1 MNTMIKVWDIPT
13 RLFHWSLVILF
24 IFMIVS
30 GESDDLMEWHF
41 YAGYLLAGLISFRLI
56 WGFLGTRYARF
67 SEFNLGPATVIRYTL
82 GLLKAEHKPYYGHT
96 PPGSVMIILLIGLL
110 ALQLVTGML
119 STDDI
124 IWNGPFYNSVSESTA
139 ELAGEIHE
147 TVQGLLQILVG
158 LHVLAIILYKVK
170 FKEALVPAM
179 LHGKKPKHTESLNER
194 SGVVSDNNREATS
207 WIKLLLSAL
216 PAAGLSYWLFT
227 LPI

>member
-13 RLFHWSLVILF
+13 RLFHWSLVLLF
-24 IFMIVS
+24 IFLIIS

-41 YAGYLLAGLISFRLI
+41 YAGYLLSGLILFRLM
-56 WGFLGTRYARF
+56 WGFLGTRYARY
-67 SEFNLGPATVIRYTL
+67 STLTFNPASAVRYTKA
-82 GLLKAEHKPYYGHT
+82 LLRGKHTAQYGHT
-96 PPGSVMIILLIGLL
+96 PAGSMMILLLLGLISV
-110 ALQLVTGML
+110 QLLTGLM

-124 IWNGPFYNSVSESTA
+124 IWNGPLYSSVDETTA
-139 ELAGEIHE
+139 ELAGEVHE

-158 LHVLAIILYKVK
+158 LHILAIVIYKVK
-170 FKEALVPAM
+170 FKEHLVPAM
-179 LHGKKPKHTESLNER
+179 IHGKKPKHTESLNEP
-194 SGVVSDNNREATS
+194 SAVTSDNNREATS